1 MALAEMGVRRL
12 DEIVGRTDLLRL
24 RNRAGEGLDLS
35 CLLGAPPRATASAG
49 LAPAPFSGDA
59 AALDER
65 LWADARSVVE
75 TVGPIRLT
83 YGITNRDRAVGA
95 RLSGAIAARAPGGTL
110 PPGTID
116 VELYGS
122 AGQSFGAFLVSG
134 MRLRLFGDAQDY
146 VGKGMSGGEIVVR
159 PPREAS
165 FASQDN
171 VIAGNTLLYGAT
183 GGSLFAAGRV
193 GERFAVRSSGAEA
206 VVEGCG
212 DHGCEYMTGG
222 IAVVLGDTG
231 VNFGAGM
238 SGGVAYAWDP
248 DERFTRRMAADQV
261 RSEPLAPEDQVILR
275 GLVRRHAEATESA
288 HAATLLA
295 RWDALVG
302 SFVKV
307 VPATAPLVL
316 EREAAGSPTA

>member
-1 MALAEMGVRRL
+1 
-12 DEIVGRTDLLRL
+12 
-24 RNRAGEGLDLS
+24 
-35 CLLGAPPRATASAG
+35 
-49 LAPAPFSGDA
+49 
-59 AALDER
+59 
-65 LWADARSVVE
+65 
-75 TVGPIRLT
+75 
-83 YGITNRDRAVGA
+83 
-95 RLSGAIAARAPGGTL
+95 
-110 PPGTID
+110 
-116 VELYGS
+116 
-122 AGQSFGAFLVSG
+122 

-222 IAVVLGDTG
+222 IAVVLGDTA